1 MKTLVVLLAQVLPLL
16 VPAAAAVV
24 WLTLTRT
31 SKVALGVQAVIA
43 LVVALALI
51 QVASA
56 LHTDPRPFDV
66 DPTLTP
72 FFPHPADNGFPSDH
86 TALAATVALLVLMYR
101 KRVGLVLL
109 TASVIGGAARVVA
122 HVHHT
127 QDIAAGV
134 LIAALSA
141 ALASALWRWAR
152 PRLPRRVVGESAE
165 DAEVS

>member
-24 WLTLTRT
+24 RLTLPRT
-31 SKVALGVQAVIA
+31 TKVALGVQAVVSLI
-43 LVVALALI
+43 VALALI
-51 QVASA
+51 QVAGA
-56 LHTDPRPFDV
+56 LHTDPRPFAV

-72 FFPHPADNGFPSDH
+72 FFAHPADNGFPSDH
-86 TALAATVALLVLMYR
+86 TALAATVALLVMMYR
-101 KRVGLVLL
+101 KRVGVVLL

-134 LIAALSA
+134 LIAASSV
-141 ALASALWRWAR
+141 ALTAALWRWAR
-152 PRLPRRVVGESAE
+152 RRLPRGVVGETAL
-165 DAEVS
+165 DVEVS